1 MSRRYRKA
9 VEQYLTTHA
18 PTALK
23 RSGDPKQLVSEY
35 AAEIANVVK
44 GEVEFV
50 AVNELARPNRE
61 LRARVERVAFPE
73 VMTRVAPPELEK
85 AKGIAE
91 AETFFIALS
100 DTITGA
106 PTPMRLRALEAYD
119 TFQWETN
126 QPVFLVTGGV
136 ATSREELDEH
146 HQLQRTALQQL
157 RQLDGQSL
165 AYTEDLIAAT
175 LGPDGAKGA
184 RGAETWAGTV
194 RVMTQEI
201 AAGTFET
208 PATPPQLVRS
218 ELEEAGESEMYAGRN
233 EAGDRFRLRTHLY
246 NLANP
251 GQEIAERM
259 PDALRATTAAT
270 LDYDFVQ
277 YTVQTFQRDADPATR
292 DAVSVLHTIRP
303 ERVEQLRDL
312 IRYEHVAPGADHQR
326 LSTAKLLESI
336 KEEIDGNTFTAP
348 SQRPHTPAFGDH
360 HGHLDNDERDEYWER
375 AAVDY
380 ARDVFRA
387 DAYARTAARPND
399 IHATA
404 SMPRPASSAV
414 VAAPGL

>member
-23 RSGDPKQLVSEY
+23 RSNDPKQLINTY
-35 AAEIANVVK
+35 AAEIADAVRDDVD
-44 GEVEFV
+44 FV
-50 AVNELARPNRE
+50 AVNNLERPTRE
-61 LRARVERVAFPE
+61 LRTRVERVVFP
-73 VMTRVAPPELEK
+73 VIMTRVAPPELEK
-85 AKGIAE
+85 AKGIVE
-91 AETFFIALS
+91 AETFYVALS
-100 DTITGA
+100 DTITSV
-106 PTPMRLRALEAYD
+106 PTPMRLRAMEAYD
-119 TFQWETN
+119 TFRWDTN
-126 QPVFLVTGGV
+126 QPVFLVSGEV
-136 ATSREELDEH
+136 ATSREQIDQD
-146 HQLQRTALQQL
+146 HQLQRAALQQL

-165 AYTEDLIAAT
+165 ADTEDLITAA
-175 LGPDGAKGA
+175 LGRDGAKGPWGSA
-184 RGAETWAGTV
+184 TWAGTV

-208 PATPPQLVRS
+208 PSTPPQLVRS

-233 EAGDRFRLRTHLY
+233 EVGDRFRLRTHLY

-292 DAVSVLHTIRP
+292 AAVSVLQTIRP

-348 SQRPHTPAFGDH
+348 RQRPHTPAFGDH

-375 AAVDY
+375 AAVGY
-380 ARDVFRA
+380 ARDMFRA
-387 DAYARTAARPND
+387 DAYERSTARPND

-404 SMPRPASSAV
+404 SMPRPASSEAV
-414 VAAPGL
+414 AGPSL